1 MIWRPILE
9 LSILFPGA
17 FACFL
22 AAAESLRIKK
32 RTLAL
37 ITVPVLLLVCALG
50 GGLCWWMSW
59 PTNYLIAPI
68 LVPAAVAFCRLT
80 DLPAWKSVSIFL
92 GVCGAFSSLAGLPTV
107 ADALLFPG
115 DTSYWLSP
123 VGSMISFTLCWVLVA
138 LCWYPATHAARELLR
153 ADTVARSWYVFWS
166 LPAMF
171 VAVNLYMCAQLN
183 GLVYSGQLLGLYVL
197 LTLVFTGLLLL
208 FYLLFYLV
216 ARELDA
222 NARLRQEN
230 QFLQMQSAQYDTLRA
245 AIAET
250 RQARHDLRHHFNAL
264 SSLAERG
271 AWEEL
276 RRYLADAGDG
286 IPAAGLI
293 QCENQAVDAVAGY
306 YAALSC
312 REGAPFTCEL
322 DLPRELP
329 VPEMDMCVVLS
340 NLLENALEASRQAG
354 PGRYISLRASLRSE
368 QLVLLTVENA
378 YTGEIA
384 ERDGVLLSSKRPGE
398 GIGLQS
404 VAHIAEKTGGYCKF
418 LYGNG
423 VFTANV
429 MLRGG

>member
-9 LSILFPGA
+9 LFVLFPGA

-50 GGLCWWMSW
+50 GGLCWWMNW
-59 PTNYLIAPI
+59 PTNYLIVPI

-245 AIAET
+245 AITET

-286 IPAAGLI
+286 VPAAGLI

-329 VPEMDMCVVLS
+329 VPEIARIMGRQPSTVFT
-340 NLLENALEASRQAG
+340 LLKR
-354 PGRYISLRASLRSE
+354 GRE
-368 QLVLLTVENA
+368 QLEKKLPRDVWEVL
-378 YTGEIA
+378 
-384 ERDGVLLSSKRPGE
+384 
-398 GIGLQS
+398 
-404 VAHIAEKTGGYCKF
+404 
-418 LYGNG
+418 
-423 VFTANV
+423 
-429 MLRGG
+429 